1 MGELEQRALGIF
13 VKAPE
18 IYVSLWAQSGETG
31 LTEQQFQD
39 LIDMGEEGRT
49 QLLQQNKEFSQGIV
63 EFYKQN
69 QEMVNKALEQ
79 TTSQMFKKGGKL
91 AYGLEKFK
99 CGGKTSKKKVK
110 KGAEGM
116 ETDAQKQAKKNA
128 VKTESLPNVSRRE
141 IGIYSENGTPKSIY
155 EFGDVNGNT
164 AETWAT
170 VRQPGD
176 TLVTQRVN
184 TNYGPVTNTYTAGS
198 PQYESIMGRLREYFK
213 GTIPN
218 RVSSLRRLKTK

>member
-13 VKAPE
+13 VQAPE

-79 TTSQMFKKGGKL
+79 TTIQMFKKGGKL

-110 KGAEGM
+110 KAEDG
-116 ETDAQKQAKKNA
+116 TKNQPF
-128 VKTESLPNVSRRE
+128 TELPIRAYN
-141 IGIYSENGTPKSIY
+141 ENGVYTPS
-155 EFGDVNGNT
+155 
-164 AETWAT
+164 
-170 VRQPGD
+170 
-176 TLVTQRVN
+176 
-184 TNYGPVTNTYTAGS
+184 
-198 PQYESIMGRLREYFK
+198 
-213 GTIPN
+213 
-218 RVSSLRRLKTK
+218 